1 MAHQKGGALM
11 RYQPVIGLEVHVQL
25 KTDSK
30 IFCGCSTT
38 FGSEPNSQTCPVCL
52 GLPGALPVLNKK
64 VVEFAIQAGLSTNCS
79 ITPRSIFARKNYF
92 YPDLPKGYQI
102 SQFEDP
108 ICQHGWLDIQI
119 EGQELSPEQQDKC
132 VNEVISCQKS
142 AKNNFS
148 RTKRIGIT
156 RIHMEEDAGKL
167 VHNDVSGLGDGSGVD
182 LNRACTPLLEVVSEP
197 DLRSSDEAVSYLKQL
212 HQIVTWLGICD
223 GNMEEGSFRC
233 DANVSVM
240 PLGSETLGTRA
251 EIKNVNS
258 FKFVK
263 QAIEY
268 EIQRQIDLIEDGG
281 TVVQETR
288 LFDPN
293 SGTTRSMRSK
303 EEAHDY
309 RYFPDPDLVPLV
321 IDDAWVQRTRDG
333 LPELPEQRKQRFMTE
348 WSLSA
353 YDAEVLTAN
362 RSLAEYFE
370 ACVALHANA
379 KVVSNWIMGE
389 ITRVLNDTGTSIDRC
404 PVTPQLL
411 VDLLKLI
418 EGGTISGKIAKTVF
432 DEMWRSGKDPAVIV
446 QEQGLVQVSDSGAIE
461 AIIDEI
467 LTREAGQVEEFRSGK
482 DKLFGF
488 FVGQVMK
495 ASKGKANPA
504 VVNELL
510 MSKLKG

>member
-1 MAHQKGGALM
+1 MK
-11 RYQPVIGLEVHVQL
+11 YQPVIGLEVHVQL
-25 KTDSK
+25 LTDTK
-30 IFCGCSTT
+30 IFCGCSTK

-64 VVEFAIQAGLSTNCS
+64 VVEFAIKAGLSTNCS

-108 ICQHGWLDIQI
+108 ICQHGWLDIQL
-119 EGQELSPEQQDKC
+119 EGQE
-132 VNEVISCQKS
+132 V
-142 AKNNFS
+142 
-148 RTKRIGIT
+148 KRIGIT

-167 VHNDVSGLGDGSGVD
+167 VHGDLPGLDDGSGVD

-240 PLGSETLGTRA
+240 PVGSDTLGTRA

-293 SGTTRSMRSK
+293 VGRTRSMRSK

-321 IDDAWVQRTRDG
+321 ISDEWVERSRKE
-333 LPELPEQRKQRFMTE
+333 LPELPEQRRTRFVSE
-348 WSLSA
+348 LGLPE

-362 RSLAEYFE
+362 RALSEYFE
-370 ACVALHANA
+370 AGVAAHGNA
-379 KVVSNWIMGE
+379 KAVANWIMGE
-389 ITRVLNDTGTSIDRC
+389 ITRSLNDSGTSIENC
-404 PVTPQLL
+404 PVSPELL
-411 VDLLKLI
+411 AELLKLI
-418 EGGTISGKIAKTVF
+418 DGGTISGKMAKTVF
-432 DEMWRSGKDPAVIV
+432 DEMWKSGKAPQAIV
-446 QEQGLVQVSDSGAIE
+446 EDQGLVQVSDSGAIE
-461 AIIDEI
+461 SIIDEI
-467 LTREAGQVEEFRSGK
+467 MAANAGQVEEYRGGK
-482 DKLFGF
+482 EKVFGF

-510 MSKLKG
+510 LDKLKG

>member
-1 MAHQKGGALM
+1 MK
-11 RYQPVIGLEVHVQL
+11 YQPVIGLEVHVQL
-25 KTDSK
+25 LTDTK

-64 VVEFAIQAGLSTNCS
+64 VVEFAIKAGLSTNCS

-108 ICQHGWLDIQI
+108 ICQHGWLDIMV
-119 EGQELSPEQQDKC
+119 EGEE
-132 VNEVISCQKS
+132 
-142 AKNNFS
+142 
-148 RTKRIGIT
+148 TKRIGIT

-167 VHNDVSGLGDGSGVD
+167 VHGELSDSDDGSGVD

-197 DLRSSDEAVSYLKQL
+197 DLRSSDQAVTYLKQL

-240 PLGSETLGTRA
+240 PVGSDTLGTRA

-321 IDDAWVQRTRDG
+321 ISDQWVEQTRSQ
-333 LPELPEQRKQRFMTE
+333 LPELPEQRQHRFMAD
-348 WSLSA
+348 LGLPL
-353 YDAEVLTAN
+353 YDAEVLTAT
-362 RSLAEYFE
+362 RALADYFE
-370 ACVALHANA
+370 AGVAAGGNA
-379 KVVSNWIMGE
+379 KTVGNWIMGE
-389 ITRVLNDTGTSIDRC
+389 ITRALNDSGTSIEAC
-404 PVTPQLL
+404 PVSPAALAE
-411 VDLLKLI
+411 LLKLI
-418 EGGTISGKIAKTVF
+418 DNGTISGKIAKTVF
-432 DEMWRSGKDPAVIV
+432 DGMWTSGKSPQTIV
-446 QEQGLVQVSDSGAIE
+446 EEQGLVQVSDSGAIE
-461 AIIDEI
+461 GIIDEI
-467 LTREAGQVEEFRSGK
+467 MAANAGQVEEYRGGK
-482 DKLFGF
+482 EKVFGF

-495 ASKGKANPA
+495 ASKGKANPS

-510 MSKLKG
+510 LNKLKG